1 MIVVADT
8 SPLNYLILVEQP
20 AVLRRLYG
28 RIVVPRGV
36 VAELLA
42 AGSPDL
48 VRGWAAEPPEWLE
61 IHDVVVPEN
70 SGLGAI
76 DQGEAEA
83 ITLAIQLGAQAL
95 LLIDDQDGRLVAR
108 QRGLAVIGTLGIIVE
123 AAEAGFIDLTATLL
137 RLQTT
142 NFRVSDALV
151 AQILERSRNTRT

>member
-8 SPLNYLILVEQP
+8 SPLNYLVLVEQHD
-20 AVLRRLYG
+20 VLRRLYG
-28 RIVVPRGV
+28 RIVAPRGV

-42 AGSPDL
+42 SGSPPL
-48 VRGWAAEPPEWLE
+48 VRRWAAEPPEWFE

-70 SGLGAI
+70 SGLGDI

-83 ITLAIQLGAQAL
+83 ITLAIQLGAQTL

-123 AAEAGFIDLTATLL
+123 AAEAGFMDLPATLL
-137 RLQTT
+137 KLQAT
-142 NFRVSDALV
+142 NFRVSSALV
-151 AQILERSRNTRT
+151 AQILERSRNTRP